1 MNKKDIRKSVLAL
14 RDGISAQDKAQ
25 YDARI
30 KENVLRMEEYRE
42 AEVILAYVSYRS
54 EVDTTALIQQ
64 VLADGK
70 YLFAPKVSGN
80 EMEFWQITAME
91 DLQEG
96 YRGIREPKQSIT
108 FPDWI
113 RESHKVM
120 MLMPGVVFDR
130 QRHRIGYGGGFYDRY
145 LNRMTGGTDDA
156 ERMHNSVAGQVSL
169 VTTALAYSCQIVE
182 QIPHEQYDV
191 KPDMLITERGIFD

>member
-14 RDGISAQDKAQ
+14 RDGISTQDKAQ

-54 EVDTTALIQQ
+54 EVDTMALIQQ
-64 VLADGK
+64 ALADGK

-156 ERMHNSVAGQVSL
+156 ERMHNSVVGQVSL